1 MSKKALLIGINYYDT
16 PSARLNGCIN
26 DAVNMRNML
35 IDAYGYE
42 SANITVLRDDIAANK
57 PTAANI
63 IKQLTSIIAQSA
75 SLSQIWIHY
84 SGHGSQINDT
94 NGDEISDGKDEV
106 IVPSD
111 YATSGA
117 IRDDVLFSI
126 TKQSK
131 CPTILVFDS
140 CNSGTVCDLAW
151 NFNAVSSS
159 QVSVIKTNNSAVTNQ
174 NIFCF
179 SGCRDEQSS
188 TDVYN
193 NTSQQ
198 SCGAM
203 TTALIES
210 LRLNKHNIDV
220 KNLYLDVVAFLK
232 QNGMEQI
239 PQFSSSSQK
248 PVFQIT
254 RQLVINTSVTKR
266 VSVVMSTMQNVMKGV
281 RV

>member
-26 DAVNMRNML
+26 DVVNVRNML

-42 SANITVLRDDIAANK
+42 SANITVLRDDTAANK

-94 NGDEISDGKDEV
+94 NGDEIADGKDEV

-126 TKQSK
+126 IKQSK

-203 TTALIES
+203 TTAFIES
-210 LRLNKHNIDV
+210 LRLNKHNVDV
-220 KNLYLDVVAFLK
+220 KTLYLDVVAFLK

>member
-84 SGHGSQINDT
+84 SGHGSQVNDT